1 MPRRSPAPPA
11 PTDHASPTLARQ
23 ARALLGDLPTMDA
36 YDVAREI
43 GTTAARVLQFW
54 RGLGFPGVPASQRV
68 FTPADA
74 EALRRSLRL
83 VEEAGLSEGA
93 WRTLVRAAA
102 HSADRL
108 ALWQME
114 TLVRDAE
121 RRWSLDDVSARLV
134 VLDTIG
140 ESIGDLDA
148 LAAHAWR
155 RHLLA
160 LLTRTERAVGEAGL
174 TPETDDLPLERA
186 VAFVDVTSY
195 TQRTAHLGASAL
207 ADLVEAF
214 EERARDVVTDA
225 GARVVKTMGDG
236 VLVVADDLA
245 TGVDVALRLSAAYA
259 DSPVDLEVHGAVTWG
274 RVLSR
279 SGDIFGPT
287 VNLASRLADIAEAR
301 QILTDEVTWAVL
313 QAETSAGTAGSP
325 PAQAAAVGVSPGVA
339 GTTLPER
346 EVPGIGA
353 VVPVLLE
360 RLATRTP

>member
-1 MPRRSPAPPA
+1 M
-11 PTDHASPTLARQ
+11 T
-23 ARALLGDLPTMDA
+23 A
-36 YDVAREI
+36 YEVARET

-54 RGLGFPGVPASQRV
+54 RGLGFPGVSASEPV
-68 FTPADA
+68 FTPSDAD
-74 EALRRSLRL
+74 ALRRSLRL
-83 VEEAGLSEGA
+83 LESGGLSEGA

-121 RRWSLDDVSARLV
+121 RRWDLDDVSARLV

-140 ESIGDLDA
+140 ELVDDLDA
-148 LAAHAWR
+148 IAVHAWR

-160 LLTRTERAVGEAGL
+160 LLTRTERAVGSAGM

-195 TQRTAHLGASAL
+195 TQRTAHLGAAAL
-207 ADLVEAF
+207 AELVEAF
-214 EERARDVVTDA
+214 EERARDVVTEA

-287 VNLASRLADIAEAR
+287 VNLASRLADIARAR
-301 QILTDEVTWAVL
+301 QILTDEVTWALLESGARESGVG
-313 QAETSAGTAGSP
+313 ATAGRP
-325 PAQAAAVGVSPGVA
+325 GAPAAWRPGVR
-339 GTTLPER
+339 GTPMPQC

-353 VVPVLLE
+353 VMPVLLE
-360 RLATRTP
+360 RAAPHTP